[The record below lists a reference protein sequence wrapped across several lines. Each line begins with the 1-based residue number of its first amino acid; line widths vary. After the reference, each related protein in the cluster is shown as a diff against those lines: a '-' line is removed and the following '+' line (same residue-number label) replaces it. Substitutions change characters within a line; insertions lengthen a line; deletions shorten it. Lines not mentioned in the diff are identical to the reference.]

1 MPSRRL
7 NLGSEAHVKTCGSLV
22 LGSLWPMYIYHYLSW
37 FIHNCGCNG
46 SPWCSHII
54 SNVTEFILWVVI
66 WGWLT
71 QKGECSPWGSSYST
85 KAVFWDLLALWLLDS
100 IFNFLVTA
108 TLVQRSKSQSHLV
121 LSVVNSGTIVRTASS
136 LFWLALSA
144 IFHCVPVQARSN
156 TVKRCLKGFCQHS
169 AKPVSVCRMHSFFF
183 DVHEPLSCPLH
194 RYHLPHFRSLTC
206 QEL

>member
-108 TLVQRSKSQSHLV
+108 TSVQRSKSQSHLV
-121 LSVVNSGTIVRTASS
+121 PSVVNSQNHCEDSILIVLAGSKCNFS
-136 LFWLALSA
+136 L
-144 IFHCVPVQARSN
+144 C
-156 TVKRCLKGFCQHS
+156 
-169 AKPVSVCRMHSFFF
+169 
-183 DVHEPLSCPLH
+183 SCPGAVKHGQTLSQ
-194 RYHLPHFRSLTC
+194 RILPTFC
-206 QEL
+206 